1 MDKNIR
7 TSGYQNIVNKFIL
20 IALLFSLTTTT
31 SFSQG
36 KKKQKR
42 IDLVIA
48 EARTYIGTPYAWGGN
63 TRVGVDCSGLI
74 RNCYQKINVN
84 LPRTAEEQSKIGS
97 GKSWG
102 SIRPGDIV
110 YFKFKEKR
118 EKWYHSGMITSVEG
132 NQIKFIHASSSR
144 GVVESN
150 LNSDYYKKNVK
161 KFRRVIK

>member
-1 MDKNIR
+1 M
-7 TSGYQNIVNKFIL
+7 NKLIL
-20 IALLFSLTTTT
+20 VLLLFALTVTASLA
-31 SFSQG
+31 QG

-42 IDLVIA
+42 IDHVIA
-48 EARTYIGTPYAWGGN
+48 EARTYIGTPYVWGGN
-63 TRVGVDCSGLI
+63 TKKGVDCSGLI
-74 RNCYQKINVN
+74 HNCYKKINVN

-97 GKSWG
+97 SKSWG

-110 YFKFKEKR
+110 YFKFKQKR
-118 EKWYHSGMITSVEG
+118 DKWYHSGMITSVDGDE
-132 NQIKFIHASSSR
+132 IKFIHASSSR